1 MFRTALFYL
10 GPCLL
15 GGLMLCAQ
23 PQPPPLHRFDLP
35 ALAATNAGAARMVAG
50 PGGGKKALL
59 FKPGG
64 ESTYLSLPG
73 ADSVPWG
80 RAAYLVCEV
89 YHENDFSVVLHLDF
103 YSRNGEKDSTGKD
116 YVQVATR
123 YGVLPRLPTRVV
135 LPLNYLDAQNIFPP
149 KYPRQLKG
157 GVQGRRMR
165 SDETDRVH
173 LWLAPVEKGY
183 GATLTIRDVYL
194 STEMPPPLPAP
205 AAPVVDPLG
214 QWTAKDW
221 PGKTRSEA
229 ELKTRLL
236 ALEKDAA
243 PRQFPAGWSRYG
255 GYKAKPFK
263 ATGYFRTHH
272 DGQRW
277 WLVDPE
283 GYAFLSVGVDVVR
296 PDASGPVAG
305 MEDLLAWLPRR
316 DDPQFKDAW
325 SGDNLSFHTVNL
337 IRAFGPQWRRRWET
351 MTAGLTRQWRFNTV
365 ANWSDRPFI
374 KSAGLPYVIDLDDF
388 PTTGKKLFRDFPD
401 VFDPAYRAEARR
413 FAGQLAAVKN
423 DPLLIGYFLSNE
435 PHWAFGNHNLAF
447 EMLGT
452 AEPSFTKKELVR
464 SLKKQYG
471 GDLNAFNAAWKLS
484 LPGFEALETTVLRQ
498 GSQLTDQSWADL
510 KEFSNVMVDAYVK
523 TVCDEVKAVDPNH
536 LNLGLRYAYISSDLC
551 YRAGA
556 YFDVF
561 SINGYSSPM
570 PPNTAEVA
578 RRSGK
583 PVMIGEFHFGATDRG
598 LPATGIQGA
607 ADQVQRGVAYRHYV
621 EGGLARP
628 EVVGLHYFQW
638 NDQPVLGRFDGE
650 NYNIGLVDVCNQP
663 YPELTE
669 AVRQTNERLYEVAA
683 GKQKP
688 YDKLLKKAPQIY
700 Y

>member
-1 MFRTALFYL
+1 MPGKAFLYL
-10 GPCLL
+10 CTCLL
-15 GGLMLCAQ
+15 SDLMLRAQ
-23 PQPPPLHRFDLP
+23 PQPALHRFDLP
-35 ALAATNAGAARMVAG
+35 ALAATNAGAATLVVA
-50 PGGGKKALL
+50 PGGGNALHY
-59 FKPGG
+59 KPGS
-64 ESTYLSLPG
+64 EKTYLTLPG
-73 ADSVPWG
+73 AGAAPWD

-89 YHENDFSVVLHLDF
+89 YHENDFSAVLHLDF
-103 YSRNGEKDSTGKD
+103 FSRHGEKDANGKD
-116 YVQVATR
+116 KEQIDVR
-123 YGVLPRLPTRVV
+123 YGVLPRLLTRVV
-135 LPLNYLDAQNIFPP
+135 LPLDHLDAQRIYPP
-149 KYPRQLKG
+149 KYARQLKG
-157 GVQGRRMR
+157 GVKGRRMR
-165 SDETDRVH
+165 ADEIARVH
-173 LWLAPVEKGY
+173 LRLAPVAPGY
-183 GATLTIRDVYL
+183 QATLYL
-194 STEMPPPLPAP
+194 KDLYLAAEMPPPLPAP
-205 AAPVVDPLG
+205 AQPVVDRLG
-214 QWTAKDW
+214 QWTARDW

-236 ALEKDAA
+236 ALEKNA
-243 PRQFPAGWSRYG
+243 PAQQFPAGWSRYG

-263 ATGYFRTHH
+263 ASGYFRTHH

-277 WLVDPE
+277 WLVDPA
-283 GYAFLSVGVDVVR
+283 GYAFLSVGVDVMR
-296 PDASGPVAG
+296 PDAQGPVAG
-305 MEDLLAWLPRR
+305 MEDLFAWLPARE
-316 DDPQFKDAW
+316 DAQFKEAYA
-325 SGDNLSFHTVNL
+325 GAQLSFHTVNL

-351 MTAGLTRQWRFNTV
+351 MTAGLTRQWRFNTI

-374 KSAGLPYVIDLDDF
+374 KNAGLPYVLNMSGF
-388 PTTGKKLFRDFPD
+388 PATGKKLFRDFPD
-401 VFDPAYRAEARR
+401 VFDPAYREGARG
-413 FAGQLAAVKN
+413 FARQLEEVKN

-452 AEPSFTKKELVR
+452 PDASFTKKELVGFV
-464 SLKKQYG
+464 KKQYK

-484 LPGFEALETTVLRQ
+484 LPTFEALETTVLRQ
-498 GSQLTDQSWADL
+498 ASQLTPQSGADL
-510 KEFSNVMVDAYVK
+510 DAFSNVMVDAYVK

-561 SINGYSSPM
+561 SINGYSSPL

-583 PVMIGEFHFGATDRG
+583 PVLIGEFHFGSTDRG

-607 ADQVQRGVAYRHYV
+607 ADQTQRGVAYRHYV

-650 NYNIGLVDVCNQP
+650 NYNIGLVDVCNRP

-669 AVRQTNERLYEVAA
+669 AVRLTNERLYEVAA

-688 YDKLLKKAPQIY
+688 YGKLLKKAPQIY

>member
-1 MFRTALFYL
+1 MSAKAFLSLCT
-10 GPCLL
+10 CLL
-15 GGLMLCAQ
+15 GGLMLRAQ
-23 PQPPPLHRFDLP
+23 PRPALHRFDLP
-35 ALAATNAGAARMVAG
+35 ALAATNAGAATLGVA
-50 PGGGKKALL
+50 PGGGNALHY
-59 FKPGG
+59 KPGS
-64 ESTYLSLPG
+64 EKTYLTLPG
-73 ADSVPWG
+73 ADAAPWHE
-80 RAAYLVCEV
+80 AAFLVCEV
-89 YHENDFSVVLHLDF
+89 YHENPFSAVLHLDF
-103 YSRNGEKDSTGKD
+103 FSRHGEKDSTGGDKEQIG
-116 YVQVATR
+116 VR
-123 YGVLPRLPTRVV
+123 YGVLPRLLTRVV
-135 LPLNYLDAQNIFPP
+135 LPLDHLDAQRIYPP
-149 KYPRQLKG
+149 KYARQLKG
-157 GVQGRRMR
+157 GVKGRRMR
-165 SDETDRVH
+165 AGEIARVH
-173 LWLAPVEKGY
+173 LRLAPVAPGY
-183 GATLTIRDVYL
+183 GATLYL
-194 STEMPPPLPAP
+194 KDLYLAAEMPPPLPAP
-205 AAPVVDPLG
+205 AQPVVDRLG
-214 QWTAKDW
+214 QWTARDW
-221 PGKTRSEA
+221 PGKTRSEE
-229 ELKTRLL
+229 ELNTRLL
-236 ALEKDAA
+236 ALEKNA
-243 PRQFPAGWSRYG
+243 PARQFPAGWSRYG

-263 ATGYFRTHH
+263 ASGYFRTHH

-283 GYAFLSVGVDVVR
+283 GYAFLSVGVDVMR
-296 PDASGPVAG
+296 PDAQGPVAG
-305 MEDLLAWLPRR
+305 MEDLFQWLPGRE
-316 DDPQFKDAW
+316 DAQFKDAYA
-325 SGDNLSFHTVNL
+325 GAQLSFHTVNL

-351 MTAGLTRQWRFNTV
+351 MTAGLTRQWRFNTI

-374 KSAGLPYVIDLDDF
+374 KNAGLPYVLNLSGF

-401 VFDPAYRAEARR
+401 VFDPAYREGARQ
-413 FAGQLAAVKN
+413 FARQLEEVKT

-435 PHWAFGNHNLAF
+435 PHWAFGEHNLAF

-452 AEPSFTKKELVR
+452 ADPSFTKKELVGFV
-464 SLKKQYG
+464 KKQYK

-498 GSQLTDQSWADL
+498 ASQLTPQSGADL
-510 KEFSNVMVDAYVK
+510 NAFSNVMVDAYVK

-561 SINGYSSPM
+561 SINGYSSPL

-583 PVMIGEFHFGATDRG
+583 PVLIGEFHFGATDRG

-607 ADQVQRGVAYRHYV
+607 ADQTQRGVAYRHYV

-638 NDQPVLGRFDGE
+638 NDQPVLGRYDGE

-669 AVRQTNERLYEVAA
+669 AVRLTNERLYEVAT